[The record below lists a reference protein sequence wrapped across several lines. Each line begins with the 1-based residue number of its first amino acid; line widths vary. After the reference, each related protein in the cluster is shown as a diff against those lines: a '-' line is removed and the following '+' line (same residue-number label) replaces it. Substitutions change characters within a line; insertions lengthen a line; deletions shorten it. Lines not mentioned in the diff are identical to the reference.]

1 MHLPGGYLARKH
13 GGATLL
19 GLSVGATGILTL
31 FTPLAAKTHVGV
43 FIALRIAVGFAEVI
57 PPPPPPPSLAC
68 TIAMHVDTWMNLLR

>member
-19 GLSVGATGILTL
+19 GLSVGATGFLTL

-57 PPPPPPPSLAC
+57 PPPPPPSLAC
-68 TIAMHVDTWMNLLR
+68 TIAIHIDTWMNLVR

>member
-57 PPPPPPPSLAC
+57 PPPPLPSLAY
-68 TIAMHVDTWMNLLR
+68 TIAIHVDTWMNLLR

>member
-1 MHLPGGYLARKH
+1 MARKH

-19 GLSVGATGILTL
+19 GLSVGATGFLTL

-57 PPPPPPPSLAC
+57 PPTPPPPFISLYYSY
-68 TIAMHVDTWMNLLR
+68 TR

>member
-1 MHLPGGYLARKH
+1 MARKH

-19 GLSVGATGILTL
+19 GLSVGATGVLTL

-57 PPPPPPPSLAC
+57 PPPPL
-68 TIAMHVDTWMNLLR
+68 H

>member
-1 MHLPGGYLARKH
+1 MARKH

-19 GLSVGATGILTL
+19 GLSVGATGFLTL

-57 PPPPPPPSLAC
+57 PPPPPSLAC
-68 TIAMHVDTWMNLLR
+68 TIAIHIDTWMNLVR